1 MRVFTGGRCT
11 NCPAH
16 RCFCRLRQEAAV
28 STVQALTNGDTAPV
42 ERPADVMQMPELSG
56 SNFPHWLGLEGR
68 VCVVTGAASGIGRA
82 VAESLAAAGSWV
94 ALVDRNGDAVRQA
107 AHEIA
112 ECGARVLALECDI
125 TDEAAVAAAA
135 QRVRSE
141 LGPVAG
147 LVNNAGLLRPGA
159 LEDVSVAEWNAVL
172 AINLTGYLLCAR
184 EFGRDMLAAGRG
196 SIVHIASVSALHPQ
210 TRSGAYSASKA
221 GVLLLNKQMAAEWGP
236 RGVRSN
242 AICPGM
248 IRTAL
253 SARFYEEPGF
263 EAKRAAVTASRRVGE
278 PVDIAEPALFLL
290 SDRAGYV
297 NGTELVVDGG
307 LDCMLM
313 DMVPRP
319 GFNHTA
325 DAAQKESNPS

>member
-1 MRVFTGGRCT
+1 
-11 NCPAH
+11 
-16 RCFCRLRQEAAV
+16 
-28 STVQALTNGDTAPV
+28 
-42 ERPADVMQMPELSG
+42 MQMPELSG

-82 VAESLAAAGSWV
+82 GAESLAAAGSWV
-94 ALVDRNGDAVRQA
+94 ALVDRNGVAVRQA

-263 EAKRAAVTASRRVGE
+263 EAKRAAVPASRRVGE